1 MVKVGIIDDELHSIK
16 SLTLDLQHL
25 FPDFELVFKTTK
37 PLEGLKLLAENKI
50 DLLFLD
56 VEMPG
61 LSGLELLTQLEVIDF
76 DVIFVTAYSHY
87 AVEAF
92 KAQAIHYLLK
102 PIGEDDLKDALDN
115 WLLKRAKQDGTEEI
129 EALLDA
135 FKKGG
140 ILHNKIALPI
150 SDGLEFVEVSKIM
163 YCQSQSNYTTIFF
176 EDNRELLI
184 SKTLKEVGVALQEF
198 YFLRPSQSYLVN
210 PNYMRK
216 YVRNDGGFIV
226 MVDDKKIPVSSKNKV
241 LIVNIFK
248 AVERKSQ

>member
-16 SLTLDLQHL
+16 SLTLDIEQL

-37 PLEGLKLLAENKI
+37 PLEGLKLLQQHKI

-61 LSGLELLTQLEVIDF
+61 LNGLELLTRLDEIKF
-76 DVIFVTAYSHY
+76 DVIFVTAYSQY
-87 AVEAF
+87 AVDAF

-102 PIGEDDLKDALDN
+102 PIDETELKDAVDN
-115 WLLKRAKQDGTEEI
+115 WLLKKAKQEGTEEI

-140 ILHNKIALPI
+140 ILQNKIALPI
-150 SDGLEFVEVSKIM
+150 SDGLEFVEVDKIM

-176 EDNRELLI
+176 
-184 SKTLKEVGVALQEF
+184 
-198 YFLRPSQSYLVN
+198 
-210 PNYMRK
+210 
-216 YVRNDGGFIV
+216 
-226 MVDDKKIPVSSKNKV
+226 
-241 LIVNIFK
+241 
-248 AVERKSQ
+248 